1 MEIKYICTYYPQVL
15 KHDIPRLSGANS
27 TKIKRAVE
35 YKLQTNPFIFGL
47 PLRGTLKAR
56 WKLRVGNYRVIYKII
71 GNQVQIIAIGHRNT
85 IYDMLEK
92 RK

>member
-15 KHDIPRLSGANS
+15 KYDIPRLSSVNS
-27 TKIKRAVE
+27 TKIKKAIE

-47 PLRGTLKAR
+47 PLRGILKAH
-56 WKLRVGNYRVIYKII
+56 WKLRVGNYRVIYKIA
-71 GNQVQIIAIGHRNT
+71 GNQVQIIAIGHRGN
-85 IYDMLEK
+85 IYDMIEN